1 MSTGKDIAKAV
12 KDGLV
17 TVWDP
22 EDGSDPHPEWHPT
35 LHVDDDFRPTVSNVA
50 LLVADDGG
58 PTLLRG
64 PWMNFHGIGARRPL
78 LRLTAFA
85 KGREEARTVVQTA
98 VDWVRS
104 NHTSAGIAR
113 IEDVPDPD
121 ITRDRAT
128 GAYLASII
136 MPTVVRPVIE

>member
-12 KDGLV
+12 KDGLAV
-17 TVWDP
+17 GWAAPPLD
-22 EDGSDPHPEWHPT
+22 HPEWVDWTPT
-35 LHVDDDFRPTVSNVA
+35 LHVDDDYRPAQGHPA

-64 PWMNFHGIGARRPL
+64 PWMNFHGTGARRPV

-85 KGREEARTVVQTA
+85 KGRDEARTVVQTA

-113 IEDVPDPD
+113 IEDVPDP
-121 ITRDRAT
+121 
-128 GAYLASII
+128 
-136 MPTVVRPVIE
+136 